1 MKYNM
6 STIRKMNDF
15 LGRDRNAFMTK
26 ELADATY
33 PEWRKAVETEDEQR
47 YADALETAPR
57 GSYVVKDT
65 WNRNGGTLRKGT
77 VVFIYDTRNIFG
89 EIMVCTSKSR
99 QTMVWTCGK
108 EELKEHTV
116 KVLWR

>member
-15 LGRDRNAFMTK
+15 LGRDLNAFMTK
-26 ELADATY
+26 ELADSTY
-33 PEWRKAVETEDEQR
+33 PEWRKAVEAEDEQR

-108 EELKEHTV
+108 GELKEHTV

>member
-6 STIRKMNDF
+6 STICKMNEF
-15 LGRDRNAFMTK
+15 LGRDRNTFMTQ

-33 PEWRKAVETEDEQR
+33 TEWRKSVESEDEQR
-47 YADALETAPR
+47 YADALKSAPH

-65 WNRNGGTLRKGT
+65 WSRNGGTLRKGT

-89 EIMVCTSKSR
+89 EIMICTRKSR
-99 QTMVWTCGK
+99 QTMVLTCGK